1 MKHENK
7 KQISHIDLA
16 KLRTDLQT
24 IMNEI
29 DSTPAELLDAYSPHM
44 WLRLQKTTEKVA
56 TAINAVRLRLSGKTC
71 DEIAGQLGLS
81 KWQIAGY
88 LAWNTMLQPG
98 WMPQSPKR
106 DLKKMVSEY
115 AQIM

>member
-1 MKHENK
+1 MTNETQRQI
-7 KQISHIDLA
+7 KQIDLA
-16 KLRTDLQT
+16 KLRKDLQT

-29 DSTPAELLDAYSPHM
+29 DSTPAGLLDAYSPHM

-56 TAINAVRLRLSGKTC
+56 TAVNAVRLRLSGKTC
-71 DEIAGQLGLS
+71 DEIAVQLGLS
-81 KWQIAGY
+81 KWQVAGY

-98 WMPQSPKR
+98 WMPPSAKR
-106 DLKKMVSEY
+106 DLQRVVNEY